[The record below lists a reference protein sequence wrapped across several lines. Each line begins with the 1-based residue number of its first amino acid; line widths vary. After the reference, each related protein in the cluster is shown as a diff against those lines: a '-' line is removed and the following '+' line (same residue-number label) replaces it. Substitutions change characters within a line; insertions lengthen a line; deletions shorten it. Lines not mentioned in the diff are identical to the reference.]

1 MQSHVVRCAVSH
13 HLAACVA
20 TLRSQ
25 INQPITGPNHIQVV
39 LDHDQRMT
47 GIQ

>member
-1 MQSHVVRCAVSH
+1 MQSHVVRRAICHDFPPRVTAFRAEV
-13 HLAACVA
+13 
-20 TLRSQ
+20 
-25 INQPITGPNHIQVV
+25 NQPITGPNHIQVV